1 MEYLKDIRH
10 GKKLNTRHA
19 ISLIISL
26 SLPVM
31 MAQVSLIVMQYV
43 DASMVGHMDTKASA
57 SIGLMATTTWLL
69 SGVLL
74 AFAAGFNVQVAHR
87 IGANDERGARDVVK
101 YGLMTNTAIG
111 VALMTI
117 ALLIS
122 GSLPIWLG
130 GAEEI
135 LKDASSYLVIY
146 AIFLPTLAINYTA
159 GGMLQSSG
167 NVRVP
172 SMLNIIMCF
181 LDVIYNFFFIFPTR
195 QVFLFENSVTMPGL
209 GMGAAGAALGT
220 GLAQLSI
227 SVFMLIALLKQSES
241 LSLRKNEKTLLK
253 YKDVLNKCLKISL
266 PYGLENVAL
275 SSAQVM
281 TTKIVAPLGTMTL
294 AAHSFALTAESLCF
308 YPGYG
313 AGEAATTVIG
323 QSIGAKREDLAISL
337 AWISTGFGIL
347 LMVLMGSLLYI
358 FAPLVISFLTP
369 VKEVI
374 EVSVGVL
381 RIEALVEP
389 MFGAAISISG
399 VFRGYGKTLLTGLM
413 NVFSIWFIRI
423 PLSLVLVK
431 SHGIKGVWI
440 AMAVELFIRGAMFII
455 RLIVKTIRTQRKELR
470 NGKNSRSR

>member
-1 MEYLKDIRH
+1 
-10 GKKLNTRHA
+10 
-19 ISLIISL
+19 
-26 SLPVM
+26 M
-31 MAQVSLIVMQYV
+31 MAQVSLIIMQYI
-43 DASMVGHMDTKASA
+43 DSSMVGHMDTKASA

-101 YGLMTNTAIG
+101 YGLSTNIAIG
-111 VALMTI
+111 LGLMI
-117 ALLIS
+117 LALLLS

-130 GAEEI
+130 GSEEI
-135 LKDASSYLVIY
+135 LKDASAYLAIY

-167 NVRVP
+167 NVKVP
-172 SMLNIIMCF
+172 SMLNVAMCF

-195 QVFLFENSVTMPGL
+195 QVSLLGNIVTMPGL

-227 SVFMLIALLKQSES
+227 SVFMLIALLKKSES
-241 LSLRKNEKTLLK
+241 LSFRKDEKRILR
-253 YKDVLNKCLKISL
+253 YRDVLNKCLKISV

-294 AAHSFALTAESLCF
+294 AAHSFALTAESLCY
-308 YPGYG
+308 YPSYG

-323 QSIGAKREDLAISL
+323 QSIGAKREDLAIRL
-337 AWISTGFGIL
+337 AWISAGFGIL
-347 LMVLMGSLLYI
+347 LLVFMGGFLYI
-358 FAPLVISFLTP
+358 FAPMVIGFLTP
-369 VKEVI
+369 VEEVVEI
-374 EVSVGVL
+374 AAGVL
-381 RIEALVEP
+381 RIDALVEP

-423 PLSLVLVK
+423 PLSLILVE

-440 AMAVELFIRGAMFII
+440 AMAFELFFRGTMFII
-455 RLIVKTIRTQRKELR
+455 RLAIKTIRSKKTK
-470 NGKNSRSR
+470 RS